1 MKAIKITA
9 ISLLLFNALGALPAG
24 VLFMLDP
31 SGAKM
36 GMNTGHL
43 AHSPFDTFLIPGI
56 VLFIA
61 NGLMSVLAVVL
72 ILKKYRFYSYFTML
86 QGCILIGWIIIQVGM
101 LQFVDTLH
109 YIMGTTG
116 ILLFVTGY
124 LLTKLEANKRS

>member
-1 MKAIKITA
+1 MKAIKIIA

-56 VLFIA
+56 VLFIV
-61 NGLMSVLAVVL
+61 NGLMSVLTVML
-72 ILKKYRFYSYFTML
+72 ILKKHRFYSYFTML
-86 QGCILIGWIIIQVGM
+86 QGFILIGWIIIQVGM
-101 LQFVDTLH
+101 LQFVDALH

-116 ILLFVTGY
+116 VLLLITGY
-124 LLTKLEANKRS
+124 LLKNWEANNVS